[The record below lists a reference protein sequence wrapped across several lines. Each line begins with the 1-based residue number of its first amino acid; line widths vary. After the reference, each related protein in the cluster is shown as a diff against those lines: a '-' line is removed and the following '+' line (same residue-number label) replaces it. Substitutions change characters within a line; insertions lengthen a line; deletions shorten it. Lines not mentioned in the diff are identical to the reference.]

1 MKTAW
6 RRIYAGIFL
15 GSLLGMLSY
24 TNAVALTPDQAL
36 ALRKA
41 GVSDRTIQLMIE
53 QEREAKQNPYDTMG
67 TREITD
73 SEGNRTVIYSTGK
86 SDQTWEASEKE
97 KVDKAWKML
106 QGIIIDGRQ
115 KSTESDTELAS

>member
-6 RRIYAGIFL
+6 RRISTGMFL
-15 GSLLGMLSY
+15 GTLLGMLSF
-24 TNAVALTPDQAL
+24 TSVLALTPDQVL

-67 TREITD
+67 TKEIVD
-73 SEGNRTVIYSTGK
+73 SYGNRTVIYSTGK
-86 SDQTWEASEKE
+86 SDQTWDASEKD
-97 KVDKAWKML
+97 KVDKAWQML

-115 KSTESDTELAS
+115 K

>member
-6 RRIYAGIFL
+6 RRKSVGMFL
-15 GSLLGMLSY
+15 VTVLGMFSF
-24 TNAVALTPDQAL
+24 TTVFALTPDQVL

-67 TREITD
+67 TKEITD
-73 SEGNRTVIYSTGK
+73 SAGNRYIIYSTGK

-97 KVDKAWKML
+97 KVDKAWQML
-106 QGIIIDGRQ
+106 QGVIIDGRP
-115 KSTESDTELAS
+115 K

>member
-6 RRIYAGIFL
+6 RQTSAPMFL
-15 GSLLGMLSY
+15 GTILVMLSC
-24 TNAVALTPDQAL
+24 TTVLALTPDQVL
-36 ALRKA
+36 ALKKA

-67 TREITD
+67 TKEIVD
-73 SEGNRTVIYSTGK
+73 SYGNRTVIYSTGK
-86 SDQTWEASEKE
+86 SDQTWDASEKD
-97 KVDKAWKML
+97 KVDKAWQML

-115 KSTESDTELAS
+115 K